1 MSDHVLQLTD
11 ATFDA
16 EVLQSEQPVLVD
28 VWAPWCGPC
37 RALSPV
43 IEELATENQS
53 TAKVGKLNVDDNPA
67 TAASYG
73 INAIPTVL
81 VFRQGELVE
90 QLAGLQPKS
99 AYEAALQRAA

>member
-11 ATFDA
+11 ATFDS
-16 EVLQSEQPVLVD
+16 EVLKSDQPVLVD

-43 IEELATENQS
+43 IDELAIENQAK
-53 TAKVGKLNVDDNPA
+53 AKVGKLNVDDNPT

-73 INAIPTVL
+73 INSMLDTSTSL
-81 VFRQGELVE
+81 TTTHSSFSSRT
-90 QLAGLQPKS
+90 
-99 AYEAALQRAA
+99 

>member
-11 ATFDA
+11 ATFDS
-16 EVLQSEQPVLVD
+16 EVLNSDQPVLVD

-43 IEELATENQS
+43 IEELAVEYQA
-53 TAKVGKLNVDDNPA
+53 TAKISKLNVDDNPT

-81 VFRQGELVE
+81 VFRNGELVE

-99 AYEAALQRAA
+99 AYTAAIERAA